1 MGRPVHR
8 TRNRRCVHGSW
19 VNICKKYTIF
29 LTKYSKKNIFS
40 LLFQWPTTTL
50 TNPSSVLVP
59 WPLRLTSCRRR
70 ALTPVPTTL
79 TKWLLS
85 LFRIST
91 IRVSLWGSR
100 SESHHKNWIN
110 GIWCLIIHA
119 HFFVLCFSCH
129 SWSSVSVTSSS
140 AYLSR
145 TLRRWT
151 PAYWRANQHLA
162 KSKRYW
168 KENRNMEFALLCHIE
183 NVNVHI
189 NQPLFW
195 HITSQIEIGL
205 LVGNSQVIFEK
216 SESSCLTLVGECYHT

>member
-1 MGRPVHR
+1 MD
-8 TRNRRCVHGSW
+8 
-19 VNICKKYTIF
+19 F
-29 LTKYSKKNIFS
+29 LLFYSFSSYFFLKRKWAGLSIGQEIEGVYMALGWTFAKKKNLDQILKKLIFI

-70 ALTPVPTTL
+70 APTPVPTTL

-119 HFFVLCFSCH
+119 IFFCHVLF
-129 SWSSVSVTSSS
+129 
-140 AYLSR
+140 L
-145 TLRRWT
+145 
-151 PAYWRANQHLA
+151 P
-162 KSKRYW
+162 
-168 KENRNMEFALLCHIE
+168 
-183 NVNVHI
+183 
-189 NQPLFW
+189 
-195 HITSQIEIGL
+195 
-205 LVGNSQVIFEK
+205 
-216 SESSCLTLVGECYHT
+216 